1 MKIPTVKLASKT
13 IALLTAIVSTVL
25 VSAGFL
31 LLHYHEE
38 SLKRTI
44 FEALDGQVRIAAHGI
59 ETVIGDGLRETE
71 AIAAFFPVQ
80 ALEKGDFAQVESY
93 LERMLTTYPRFGNGI
108 FVLSLEGSFL
118 ADFPAHP
125 DLRGQS
131 FAYREYYQ
139 RTIREGRGIIG
150 KPYRSRRTK
159 QPVLTYTA
167 LIRDGEGRAVAVLA
181 CSLDLLS
188 KQALGGYR
196 TRKFGRTGYLYI
208 FDKSRLLI
216 LHPDDQRLLT
226 QVEPGRNRLL
236 EAALSGFAGS
246 GETVNSQGVPML
258 LSVSQVPVI
267 DWIVAL
273 QVPRAEA
280 YAPVE
285 ETRFR
290 FLRVAGG
297 AVVLVIS
304 IGAVAVR
311 RVTRPLRQLER
322 MAVEIS
328 ADLAGAGETG
338 IFAPDDAIL
347 AGFARIRS
355 GDEIGLLASAFS
367 RLVATLKQ
375 AFGSL
380 QRSAEDWQRTFDSV
394 NEAVVTLDGEGRVMR
409 MNRAAE
415 DRFRTSVTKVLGQYG
430 YKVIFGT
437 VPPPDWPDIASLKER
452 RRVRWSQRL
461 ENPPGVFEFTV
472 TSVTGPEGA
481 SGAVL
486 VVSDV
491 TERVESEE
499 QIRRMA
505 FFDQLTGLPNR
516 FLLHDRFQQAAA
528 AAMRSGRRAG
538 VMFIDLDKF
547 KEINDLLG
555 HDVGDDVLRRVSARI
570 AECLRKN
577 DTLSR
582 LGGDEFVAVLCEIE
596 SSTEAGVI
604 AARIIEAQAVPLE
617 IGDRKVAAGS
627 SIGIAFYPDD
637 GEDLETL
644 LKKADTAMYSAKAAG
659 RNGYRYYDGGGDPG
673 GRQTGSAL

>member
-1 MKIPTVKLASKT
+1 MKLASKT

-25 VSAGFL
+25 VAAGFL

-71 AIAAFFPVQ
+71 TIAEFFPVQ
-80 ALEKGDFAQVESY
+80 ALEAGDFAQVESY
-93 LERMLTTYPRFGNGI
+93 LERMLTIYPRFGNGT

-118 ADFPAHP
+118 ADYPAHP

-208 FDKSRLLI
+208 FDKSRLLV

-236 EAALSGFAGS
+236 EEALSGFAGS

-290 FLRVAGG
+290 FLMVAGG

-311 RVTRPLRQLER
+311 RVTGPLRQLER

-338 IFAPDDAIL
+338 TFAPDDSIL

-367 RLVATLKQ
+367 RLVETLRQ
-375 AFGSL
+375 ALGSL

-394 NEAVVTLDGEGRVMR
+394 NEAVVTLDGEGRIMR

-415 DRFRTSVTKVLGQYG
+415 DRFRTSIRKVLGQYG
-430 YKVIFGT
+430 YRVIFGT
-437 VPPPDWPDIASLKER
+437 DAPPPDWPDIPSLQER

-461 ENPPGVFEFTV
+461 ENPGGIFEFTV

-486 VVSDV
+486 VISDV

-505 FFDQLTGLPNR
+505 FLDQLTGLPNR
-516 FLLHDRFQQAAA
+516 FLLQDRFQQAAA
-528 AAMRSGRRAG
+528 AAVRSGRKAG
-538 VMFIDLDKF
+538 VVFIDLDKF

-555 HDVGDDVLRRVSARI
+555 HDVGDEVLRRVSGRI
-570 AECLRKN
+570 SECLRKN

-596 SSTEAGVI
+596 SRSEAGVI
-604 AARIIEAQAVPLE
+604 AERIIEAQAVPLS

-659 RNGYRYYDGGGDPG
+659 RNGYRYYNGNG
-673 GRQTGSAL
+673 GREAEDR

>member
-1 MKIPTVKLASKT
+1 MKLASKT

-44 FEALDGQVRIAAHGI
+44 FEGLDGQARIAAYGV
-59 ETVIGDGLRETE
+59 ETIIGDGLRETE
-71 AIAAFFPVQ
+71 AIAAFFPVE
-80 ALEKGDFAQVESY
+80 ALEKGGIAQVESY
-93 LERMLTTYPRFGNGI
+93 LKRMLTTYPRFGNGM
-108 FVLSLEGSFL
+108 FVLGLDGSFL
-118 ADFPAHP
+118 ADYPSHP
-125 DLRGQS
+125 KLRGES

-139 RTIREGRGIIG
+139 RTILAGKGIIG
-150 KPYRSRRTK
+150 KPYRSRRTE
-159 QPVLTYTA
+159 QPVLTFTA
-167 LIRDGEGRAVAVLA
+167 LIRDGRNRVVAILA

-196 TRKFGRTGYLYI
+196 MQKFGKTGYLYI
-208 FDKSRLLI
+208 FDKSRLLV
-216 LHPDDQRLLT
+216 LHPDDKRLLT
-226 QVEPGRNRLL
+226 YVEPGSNRLL
-236 EAALSGFAGS
+236 EAALSDFEGS

-258 LSVSQVPVI
+258 LSVSRVLVT
-267 DWIVAL
+267 DWIVAV
-273 QVPRAEA
+273 QIPHIEA
-280 YAPVE
+280 YAPVK

-290 FLRVAGG
+290 FLLVAGG
-297 AVVLVIS
+297 AVALVIS
-304 IGAVAVR
+304 IGAAAVR

-322 MAVEIS
+322 MAVRIS
-328 ADLAGAGETG
+328 ADLAGAGEQGT
-338 IFAPDDAIL
+338 FAPDASVL
-347 AGFARIRS
+347 EGLARIRS

-367 RLVATLKQ
+367 RLVVTLKQ
-375 AFGSL
+375 ALGSL
-380 QRSAEDWQRTFDSV
+380 QRSADDWQRTFDSV

-415 DRFRTSVTKVLGQYG
+415 DRFRTSVGKIWGQYG
-430 YKVIFGT
+430 YRMIFGT
-437 VPPPDWPDIASLKER
+437 DAPPSDWPAISSLQEHQ
-452 RRVRWSQRL
+452 RVRWAQRL
-461 ENPPGVFEFTV
+461 ENPCGIFEFTV
-472 TSVTGPEGA
+472 TSIAGPEGS

-516 FLLHDRFQQAAA
+516 FLLQDRFQQAAVA
-528 AAMRSGRRAG
+528 AVRSGRKAG
-538 VMFIDLDKF
+538 VMFIDLDRF

-555 HDVGDDVLRRVSARI
+555 HDVGDEVLRRVSGRI
-570 AECLRKN
+570 LECLRKN

-596 SSTEAGVI
+596 SRAEVGII
-604 AARIIEAQAVPLE
+604 AERIIEAQAAPLSA
-617 IGDRKVAAGS
+617 GDRQVAAGS

-659 RNGYRYYDGGGDPG
+659 RNRYRYHDGRGGEEMG
-673 GRQTGSAL
+673 GNIL